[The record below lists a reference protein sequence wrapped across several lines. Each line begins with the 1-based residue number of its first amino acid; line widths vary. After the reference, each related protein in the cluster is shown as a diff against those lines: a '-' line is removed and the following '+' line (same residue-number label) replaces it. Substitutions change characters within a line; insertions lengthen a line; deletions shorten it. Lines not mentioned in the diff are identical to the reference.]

1 MFAHPTIRPADGNL
15 KQLTLRLAAFVDLK
29 DNSRVENS
37 DPSPADDLIL
47 IIVPAHNE
55 SQNLPGVMEDLARHV
70 PHADVVVVDDA
81 SRDSTVAVARSLG
94 ATVLRLPC
102 NLGVGGAM
110 QTGYLYAARNRY
122 DIAVQFDGDGQ
133 HRGNRIAGLLE
144 AIRDQRA
151 DLVIGSRMVGGQRFR
166 FHPLRLIGSKLLS
179 FLVSLI
185 VGRKITDPT
194 SGFRAASGR
203 AIRFFAGHYPQTYLG
218 DTVEA
223 LVWAGR
229 QGMKVVEV
237 PARMNQRFAG
247 ESATGSLK
255 GFWLTMRIILAV
267 LVDCLEPQIREEQET
282 KP

>member
-1 MFAHPTIRPADGNL
+1 M
-15 KQLTLRLAAFVDLK
+15 RLAAFADLK
-29 DNSRVENS
+29 DNPVVENS
-37 DPSPADDLIL
+37 NPSPTNGRIL

-55 SQNLPGVMEDLARHV
+55 SENLPGVMEDLARHI

-81 SRDSTVAVARSLG
+81 SSDATVAIARSLG
-94 ATVLRLPC
+94 ATVLHLPC

-133 HRGNRIAGLLE
+133 HRGNRIAGLLD
-144 AIRDQRA
+144 AIRDQQA
-151 DLVIGSRMVGGQRFR
+151 DLVVGSRMVDGQRFR

-179 FLVSLI
+179 VLVSLI
-185 VGRKITDPT
+185 VRKKVTDPT
-194 SGFRAASGR
+194 SGFRAASRR
-203 AIRFFAGHYPQTYLG
+203 AIRFFAEHYPQTYLG

-223 LVWAGR
+223 LVWASR
-229 QGMKVVEV
+229 QGMKIVEV

-247 ESATGSLK
+247 ESATGSVK
-255 GFWLTMRIILAV
+255 GFWLTMRIILAL
-267 LVDCLEPQIREEQET
+267 LVDCLEPQVREEQEP

>member
-1 MFAHPTIRPADGNL
+1 MSAHPTIRPADGNC
-15 KQLTLRLAAFVDLK
+15 KQLTLRLAAFADFK
-29 DNSRVENS
+29 DNPRVENS
-37 DPSPADDLIL
+37 NPSPADGRIL
-47 IIVPAHNE
+47 VIVPAHNE
-55 SQNLPGVMEDLARHV
+55 SQNLPSVMEDLARHV
-70 PHADVVVVDDA
+70 PRADVVVVDDA
-81 SRDSTVAVARSLG
+81 SRDSTVAVALSLG
-94 ATVLRLPC
+94 AKVLRLPC

-122 DIAVQFDGDGQ
+122 DVAIQFDGDGQ
-133 HRGNRIAGLLE
+133 HRGVCIAGLLE
-144 AIRDQRA
+144 AIRDRQA
-151 DLVIGSRMVGGQRFR
+151 DLVIGSRMVDGMRFR
-166 FHPLRLIGSKLLS
+166 FHPLRLIGSRLLS

-185 VGRKITDPT
+185 VRHKVTDPT

-203 AIRFFAGHYPQTYLG
+203 AIRFFASHYPQTYLG

-229 QGMKVVEV
+229 QGMKIVEV

-267 LVDCLEPQIREEQET
+267 LVDCLEPQIREDQEP